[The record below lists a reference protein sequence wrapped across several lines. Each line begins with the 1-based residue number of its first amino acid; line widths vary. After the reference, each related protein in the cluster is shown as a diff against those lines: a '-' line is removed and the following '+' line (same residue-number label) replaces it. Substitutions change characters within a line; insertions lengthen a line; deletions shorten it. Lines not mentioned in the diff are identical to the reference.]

1 MSELADAWQRITA
14 WLTAYAPVTAAT
26 LQPGAAPEEVDAA
39 EAALGVTFTVEL
51 REWFTVQG
59 GVGYNG
65 NGMVLPSTFLPLSAD
80 EAVRSARMMREVW
93 ADLVAEGEFDHPD
106 QDEVASAAADEAG
119 TVTGMWI
126 DAFVPVADDCGGDL
140 LFVDTRPGALHG
152 CVTEYME
159 GDSDTHGPTAPTLTA
174 VVADVARSLTT
185 GTITQVGVVAFV
197 PKVVDGVLEWEIDDE
212 ESQRR
217 EAAAQARLAS
227 AVEAG
232 ETW

>member
-1 MSELADAWQRITA
+1 MS
-14 WLTAYAPVTAAT
+14 
-26 LQPGAAPEEVDAA
+26 
-39 EAALGVTFTVEL
+39 
-51 REWFTVQG
+51 
-59 GVGYNG
+59 
-65 NGMVLPSTFLPLSAD
+65 LP
-80 EAVRSARMMREVW
+80 
-93 ADLVAEGEFDHPD
+93 
-106 QDEVASAAADEAG
+106 
-119 TVTGMWI
+119 

-140 LFVDTRPGALHG
+140 MFVDTRPGALQG

-197 PKVVDGVLEWEIDDE
+197 PKVVDGVLEWDIDDE

-217 EAAAQARLAS
+217 EAAAQARPAA